1 MNKDVGR
8 YLGSPLPPTAAY
20 LVQNYEPSVTASG
33 ATIQRQGPSNEERDR
48 SHDGEYHVVGADGT
62 DLGWHLNFA
71 TAVLAAAPRGG
82 Q

>member
-1 MNKDVGR
+1 MNKHVGR
-8 YLGSPLPPTAAY
+8 YPGSPLPPTPAY
-20 LVQNYEPSVTASG
+20 LTQNYEPSRTANG
-33 ATIQRQGPSNEERDR
+33 ATIQRQAPDGERDR
-48 SHDGEYHVVGADGT
+48 SHDGEYRVTAPDGR